1 MGIPTAGIHAL
12 RGREREKR
20 ALGGR
25 AARGGVETDLLR
37 CCARE
42 FARRGAVADACVSC
56 PWCTEIGGVP
66 EDGYAIA
73 RETLGEIKGPYAK
86 REARQRSDDVLDV
99 FSAPR

>member
-1 MGIPTAGIHAL
+1 
-12 RGREREKR
+12 
-20 ALGGR
+20 
-25 AARGGVETDLLR
+25 
-37 CCARE
+37 
-42 FARRGAVADACVSC
+42 VADACVSC